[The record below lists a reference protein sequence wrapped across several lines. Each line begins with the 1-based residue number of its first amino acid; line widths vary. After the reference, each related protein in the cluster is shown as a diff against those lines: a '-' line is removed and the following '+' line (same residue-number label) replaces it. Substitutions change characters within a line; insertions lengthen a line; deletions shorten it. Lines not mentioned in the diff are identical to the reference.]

1 MALTWKNV
9 DAPNFSGVG
18 NLMQGGMV
26 SLNDAF
32 NNIAEQARRREAI
45 QRSRY
50 SNQALIDMMG
60 VTDPNSISQ
69 FAKGLDSKKLTSDAL
84 SLIMAQPDTLQD
96 RQSKGIAIEKA
107 QDLLNFGREDRLA
120 AANAAEAS
128 LGAAADIFSG
138 NRERAFDTIRNLSGQ
153 DAAQFQPLLAET
165 IRYIPESQNVRE
177 TDYGFGRRVGD
188 DQSKD
193 MALDVFQSE
202 IMNPTRGAR
211 NRDEALRIADQ
222 LMADGRIDPAAHKEL
237 RARIEDTD
245 DDYYLRKDP
254 FMPDFFSVEG
264 NEGLARELQDFNTDR
279 AILDT
284 HMKDRLGS
292 YSNIDKWAESIE
304 GGTPLEMVKSVYENF
319 GAGTAG
325 SRWVGEMGDWD
336 AFEKG
341 VQKMLKAKGLS
352 DVNVGSPEVQRQ
364 MAAALGI
371 TAATSNWAWDDS
383 RKTVIDEAIKYFV
396 DSKDPKVI
404 NESIRTEAEYSA
416 AQDSMAAAVQNI
428 EALTAL
434 HKDAIIRG
442 NTEEASRLGSEI
454 ANAVKSLSSLQK
466 EYAKRFNIE
475 PQEEPE
481 EPARGDG
488 GNKTTKTPKSRTN
501 SPRYNPDDPLSPPF
515 PTEGLDLSGIDIGA
529 SSGLLGP
536 QQSQTINPNDLEEL
550 LRYLNK

>member
-9 DAPNFSGVG
+9 DAPSFSGVG

-26 SLNDAF
+26 NLNDAF
-32 NNIAEQARRREAI
+32 NRIAEQARRREAI

-60 VTDPNSISQ
+60 VSDPNSISQ
-69 FAKGLDSKKLTSDAL
+69 FAKGLDSNKLTSDAL
-84 SLIMAQPDTLQD
+84 SLIMAQPDTLQN
-96 RQSKGIAIEKA
+96 RQQKGIAIDRA

-138 NRERAFDTIRNLSGQ
+138 NRERAFDTIRNLTGQ
-153 DAAQFQPLLAET
+153 DAAQFQPLLSEM
-165 IRYIPESQNVRE
+165 IGNIPKYQSARD
-177 TDYGFGRRVGD
+177 TDYTFDRRVGA
-188 DQSKD
+188 DQSSD

-222 LMADGRIDPAAHKEL
+222 LMADGRIDSAAHKDL
-237 RARIEDTD
+237 RSRIEATD

-264 NEGLARELQDFNTDR
+264 NEGLARELQDFNTYR

-292 YSNIDKWAESIE
+292 YDNINKWADAIE

-371 TAATSNWAWDDS
+371 TAATSKWAWDDS

-404 NESIRTEAEYSA
+404 NESIRTEAEYNA
-416 AQDSMAAAVQNI
+416 AQYSMTAAIQGI
-428 EALTAL
+428 DALTKR

-442 NTEEASRLGSEI
+442 NTEEASKLGGEI
-454 ANAVKSLSSLQK
+454 AQAVKSLSDLQK
-466 EYAKRFNIE
+466 SYAKRFNIT
-475 PQEEPE
+475 PE
-481 EPARGDG
+481 EETEKPDG
-488 GNKTTKTPKSRTN
+488 TTPGKTPKTKGSK
-501 SPRYNPDDPLSPPF
+501 YNPDDPLSPPF
-515 PTEGLDLSGIDIGA
+515 PVGGLDLSGIDIGA
-529 SSGLLGP
+529 SSGLLP
-536 QQSQTINPNDLEEL
+536 SREQSISPNDLDEL
-550 LRYLNK
+550 LRFLNK